1 MKTRILT
8 ICIALFASIQLYA
21 FTIDN
26 LSYQI
31 LGGDSVAVSQS
42 YMTVDATTGDI
53 IIPETITYNDITYRV
68 VKVRSFFACQGI
80 TSVSLPNTITTI
92 ESAAFSGCTSMA
104 SVNIPNSVITIEESA
119 FRDCSSLSSIIIGTN
134 VKTIGEKAFRNC
146 SNIGSITIGDSVKSI
161 GTEAFWGCTN
171 LSSIEWNAKNCEN
184 YAKKTLGLGY
194 STPFGANSSISLFV
208 IGEGVEIIPT
218 ALCQDMTNIN
228 SILIPNSVTK
238 IGESAFSNCSGLT
251 SVSIGTNVDSIG
263 KKAFESC
270 NNVVSV
276 IWNAINCADF
286 EDSNSSPFYAST
298 NSITSFILGNSVEH
312 IPAYLCYNLKK
323 ITSVDL
329 PNNLKTIGKWA
340 FYYCSSPATLIIPN
354 SVTTIGDGAFCGW
367 KGITSLDIPNS
378 VSSIGAS
385 AFGDCSNMV
394 SVHIPDS
401 LSYISAHVFR
411 NCTSLASITIPDSV
425 SEIGA
430 YTFGNCKSLT
440 SIVFP
445 DNLKKIYDRAFY
457 SCSGLRQID
466 MGFGLKHIGQQA
478 FATCNSLTDVIIGDS
493 VEYIGSGA
501 FAECIFL
508 SSVTMPSSIINIENE
523 PFWHSSRLHSIY
535 VPCGEMERFKQMLP
549 YDSTKVKYKPT
560 PFTITVKC
568 EEEFN
573 GQYYLGGGIV
583 EYPDNI
589 TTCDSLVQIL
599 AIPMP
604 DCYFKQWSDGVTDNP
619 RSIELTQDTTLIA
632 EFSIITYTLSLFC
645 NENHGSVAGSG
656 IYIMGNSA
664 LISATPNEGYEF
676 DHWSDDNT
684 ENPREIIVDADI
696 ELTAYFRSLV
706 GTDIEDAYTND
717 ITPHKVLQD
726 GQIFILR
733 GNKTYT
739 ITGAEVR

>member
-1 MKTRILT
+1 MKTRIWT

-53 IIPETITYNDITYRV
+53 VVPETIMYNEVTYRV
-68 VKVRSFFACQGI
+68 VTVRSFFACQGI

-92 ESAAFSGCTSMA
+92 ESAAFSGCTSMVSA
-104 SVNIPNSVITIEESA
+104 NIPNSVITIEESA

-146 SNIGSITIGDSVKSI
+146 SNMSFVTIGDSVKSI
-161 GTEAFWGCTN
+161 GIEAFWGCSN
-171 LSSIEWNAKNCEN
+171 LTKVEWNAINCEN
-184 YAKKTLGLGY
+184 YAIKTAAGY
-194 STPFGANSSISLFV
+194 NIPFSISISEFT
-208 IGEGVEIIPT
+208 IGENVERIPT
-218 ALCQDMTNIN
+218 ALCKGMTHLN
-228 SILIPNSVTK
+228 SITIPNSVAK

-270 NNVVSV
+270 NSLTSV
-276 IWNAINCADF
+276 EWNSKSCADF
-286 EDSNSSPFYAST
+286 KDNSPFSASV
-298 NSITSFILGNSVEH
+298 NSITSFIFGNEVER

-323 ITSVDL
+323 ITSIDL
-329 PNNLKTIGKWA
+329 PESLRTIGNGA
-340 FYYCSSPATLIIPN
+340 FYYCSSPTTLIIPN

-367 KGITSLDIPNS
+367 KGITNLVIPNS
-378 VSSIGAS
+378 VSSIGGS

-401 LSYISAHVFR
+401 LSYISAYVFS

-425 SEIGA
+425 SEIGEFA
-430 YTFGNCKSLT
+430 FNNCKKLT

-445 DNLKKIYDRAFY
+445 ENLYKIYWRAFY
-457 SCSGLRQID
+457 GCSGLRQID
-466 MGFGLKHIGQQA
+466 MGTGLKQIGGEA
-478 FATCNSLTDVIIGDS
+478 FATCNSLRDVIIGES

-501 FAECIFL
+501 FQECNNL
-508 SSVTMPSSIINIENE
+508 RSVTMPSSIINIENE
-523 PFWHSSRLHSIY
+523 PFWHSSSLHSIY

-560 PFTITVKC
+560 PFTIKVKC

-583 EYPDNI
+583 EYSDNI

-619 RSIELTQDTTLIA
+619 RSIELTQDTTLVA
-632 EFSIITYTLSLFC
+632 EFSIITYTLSVSC
-645 NENHGSVAGSG
+645 NESHGSVEGSG
-656 IYIMGNSA
+656 IYIMGNPA
-664 LISATPNEGYEF
+664 LISATPNEGYVF
-676 DHWSDDNT
+676 DRWSDDNT
-684 ENPREIIVDADI
+684 ENPRDIIVDADI
-696 ELTAYFRSLV
+696 ELIAYFRPV
-706 GTDIEDAYTND
+706 GGTYIEDAYIND
-717 ITPHKVLQD
+717 IIPQKVLQD
-726 GQIFILR
+726 GQIYIRR
-733 GNKTYT
+733 GDKTYT
-739 ITGAEVR
+739 ITGEEVK